1 MSIQEAEVHFEGKGY
16 GHLKTEVA
24 DAVIAELSPL
34 QQEYLRLQNDP
45 GYLEQIVT
53 EGAEKARVRA
63 SATLRDVYQ
72 RVGLA

>member
-1 MSIQEAEVHFEGKGY
+1 M
-16 GHLKTEVA
+16 A